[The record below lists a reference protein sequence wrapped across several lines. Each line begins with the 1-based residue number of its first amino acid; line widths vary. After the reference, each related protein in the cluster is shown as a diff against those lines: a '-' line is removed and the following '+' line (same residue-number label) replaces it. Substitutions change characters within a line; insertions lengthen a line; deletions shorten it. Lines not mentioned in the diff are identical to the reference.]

1 VLRIVTDAAA
11 CGPNDAVLMNSTS
24 FQALKTLVDV
34 KAHAPCP
41 MCGYDG
47 WAGGDRLTEI
57 QTPGEPVIEVLP
69 FLCTNCGFV
78 RLHAI
83 QPLETLDD

>member
-1 VLRIVTDAAA
+1 MRVLTDAASA
-11 CGPNDAVLMNSTS
+11 GTNDALCMNATS
-24 FQALKTLVDV
+24 FQGLRNLVNV
-34 KAHAPCP
+34 RAQASCP
-41 MCGYDG
+41 MCGQDG

-57 QTPGEPVIEVLP
+57 ATPGEPVIEALP
-69 FLCTNCGFV
+69 FVCTNCGFV